1 MQVVEVTT
9 TQDRKEYLVI
19 LENNSKFRASA
30 DVVLKYKIAPGLD
43 LSREDIDKIKSS
55 ASEDRVFNAL
65 LRLIT
70 GRLKTEFEIRRY
82 LRQKEISEK
91 KSEYFIDRLKDLGL
105 IDDSKYIESFVHDQ
119 NLRSPTSKT
128 KLIFKLKSKG
138 ISKNIIEEYFVNRS
152 EDQVD
157 NLNRLIEIKRR
168 QTKFKDDQ
176 KLMAYLI
183 RNGFNYS
190 EVKNALN
197 QED

>member
-30 DVVLKYKIAPGLD
+30 DVILKYKIAPGLD
-43 LSREDIDKIKSS
+43 LSREDICKIKAS

-82 LRQKEISEK
+82 LRQKDVSEK
-91 KSEYFIDRLKDLGL
+91 KSDYFVNRLKELGFIDDN
-105 IDDSKYIESFVHDQ
+105 KYIESFVHDQ
-119 NLRSPTSKT
+119 NLRSPNSKT

-138 ISKNIIEEYFVNRS
+138 ISKNIIDEYFANKS
-152 EDQVD
+152 EDQED
-157 NLNRLIEIKRR
+157 NLKRLIEIKRR
-168 QTKFKDDQ
+168 QSKFKDDQ
-176 KLMAYLI
+176 KLIAYLI

-197 QED
+197 NEN

>member
-1 MQVVEVTT
+1 M
-9 TQDRKEYLVI
+9 
-19 LENNSKFRASA
+19 
-30 DVVLKYKIAPGLD
+30 
-43 LSREDIDKIKSS
+43 
-55 ASEDRVFNAL
+55 
-65 LRLIT
+65 
-70 GRLKTEFEIRRY
+70 
-82 LRQKEISEK
+82 
-91 KSEYFIDRLKDLGL
+91 
-105 IDDSKYIESFVHDQ
+105 HDQ
-119 NLRSPTSKT
+119 NLRSPTSRT

-138 ISKNIIEEYFVNRS
+138 ISKNIIDEYFVNRS